1 MAEPHGDRIARIT
14 TGFDRAMER
23 FLERLS
29 RAGARGEAAPGE
41 GQWSAAQ
48 IAWHVALVNET
59 FAGLIAGSVKGPA
72 PAAADFV
79 EADWESVRSRVPPK
93 LEASP
98 RVQPPGGVAMAAA
111 IEKLRA
117 SAEAVRAALA
127 SLTPERGLG
136 YTLKTSIV
144 GEISVYQIG
153 DWATAHVIRH
163 NAQAKHVL
171 GG

>member
-1 MAEPHGDRIARIT
+1 MT
-14 TGFDRAMER
+14 
-23 FLERLS
+23 
-29 RAGARGEAAPGE
+29 
-41 GQWSAAQ
+41 SAAVTAQ
-48 IAWHVALVNET
+48 SRSALPVRCRKT
-59 FAGLIAGSVKGPA
+59 ASRSGSTTSTLRTTAPA
-72 PAAADFV
+72 P
-79 EADWESVRSRVPPK
+79 
-93 LEASP
+93 
-98 RVQPPGGVAMAAA
+98 AAA

-117 SAEAVRAALA
+117 SADAVRAALA